1 MAVALAGVMA
11 LPSLARKKKVQP
23 AKQQTVWVDSL
34 SPNDRKRFE
43 YFFTEA
49 ARQHAA
55 GNLAAAF
62 DLFEHAR
69 KIDPRAAEVYF
80 YQSLYYTQLKK
91 DSLALECMNK
101 AIALNPDNLT
111 YVERL
116 AQYYI
121 GMGQYDKAIGSYE
134 ALYAKNHSNTDA
146 LRILA
151 QLYLQ
156 QKNYR
161 MMLNT
166 VGRL

>member
-1 MAVALAGVMA
+1 MKRIYGNKGFWVAVALAGVMA

-55 GNLAAAF
+55 GNLTAAF

-101 AIALNPDNLT
+101 AIALNPGNLT
-111 YVERL
+111 
-116 AQYYI
+116 
-121 GMGQYDKAIGSYE
+121 
-134 ALYAKNHSNTDA
+134 
-146 LRILA
+146 
-151 QLYLQ
+151 
-156 QKNYR
+156 
-161 MMLNT
+161 
-166 VGRL
+166 